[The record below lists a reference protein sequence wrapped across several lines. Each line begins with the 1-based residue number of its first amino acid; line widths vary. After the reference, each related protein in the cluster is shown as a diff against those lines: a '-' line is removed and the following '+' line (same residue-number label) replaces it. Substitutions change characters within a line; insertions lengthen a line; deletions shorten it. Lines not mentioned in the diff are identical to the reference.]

1 MKVILNSDVA
11 NLGEE
16 GDILD
21 VANGYARNYLLP
33 QGLVLEYNT
42 RNLARLEE
50 RREAIEQRKSA
61 KRTEAMGVK
70 ERLETEDLVITM
82 TAGRNGKLFGSVT
95 SATIADQ
102 LSAKGV
108 DVERKKIEVPDK
120 SIKATGNYKVR
131 IRLYGG
137 AEAILTV
144 RVEPDSKT
152 PAPVAEEPAEEEPA
166 AEEPAAE
173 EPAAE
178 EPAAEEPA
186 AEEPAAEEP
195 AAEASAPSEAD
206 ESEQLEEPA
215 TDDVATGEAA
225 PEPEPEDDAEEESE
239 TVAESDAADDED
251 T

>member
-178 EPAAEEPA
+178 
-186 AEEPAAEEP
+186 
-195 AAEASAPSEAD
+195 ASAPSEAD